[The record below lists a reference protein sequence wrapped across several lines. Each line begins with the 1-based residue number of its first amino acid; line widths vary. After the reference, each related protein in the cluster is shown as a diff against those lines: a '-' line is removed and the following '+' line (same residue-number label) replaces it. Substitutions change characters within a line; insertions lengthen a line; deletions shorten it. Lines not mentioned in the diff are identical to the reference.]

1 MYEHYVPILIDI
13 HRTTIRVNPLNMY
26 DTCSANSC
34 CELVRC
40 MYVFMNKEKHELS
53 SFVSFI
59 ALSLINTTDEFLYND
74 IVQST
79 ISSKIT

>member
-13 HRTTIRVNPLNMY
+13 HRTTICINPLNMY
-26 DTCSANSC
+26 DTYSANSC

-40 MYVFMNKEKHELS
+40 MYVFMNNEKHELS